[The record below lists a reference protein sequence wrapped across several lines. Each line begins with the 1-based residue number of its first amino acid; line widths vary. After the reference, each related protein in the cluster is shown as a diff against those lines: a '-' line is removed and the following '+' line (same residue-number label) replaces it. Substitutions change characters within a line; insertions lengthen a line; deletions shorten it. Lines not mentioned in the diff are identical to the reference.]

1 MGCCCG
7 KLEERVNEMF
17 EENQI
22 IAKEIFWANLEYQRS
37 TGCCQTKGNGAL
49 VLTSDVLWFTLLCPD
64 KQIEMPLRSIL
75 AVGVGR
81 IPDQVLRAGLIIDF
95 VDPASGIEDQVI
107 FVLREPQFWKTL
119 IEAAKGN
126 YFGELE
132 RRVSQTFVESRI
144 IAKEVFWA
152 NLQFQRSLGPHQVQG
167 NGALVLTPDMLWFTL
182 LLPDK
187 QIEIPLQNIRAVD
200 VNTQKGRLLVVVV
213 TFVDATS
220 ANEDQVMFTSKD
232 PQSWKRMIDETI
244 QGGKNRL

>member
-1 MGCCCG
+1 M
-7 KLEERVNEMF
+7 
-17 EENQI
+17 
-22 IAKEIFWANLEYQRS
+22 
-37 TGCCQTKGNGAL
+37 
-49 VLTSDVLWFTLLCPD
+49 
-64 KQIEMPLRSIL
+64 
-75 AVGVGR
+75 
-81 IPDQVLRAGLIIDF
+81 
-95 VDPASGIEDQVI
+95 I